1 MLEVVVCC
9 CDDGV
14 IDDAEGVGDPDV
26 LIDIFRLFE
35 VDGWDDRVLVERG
48 FFKLIS
54 SPSTKNELGERERV
68 CVCVFENAK
77 EKVATIRTI
86 KQSIK
91 SIQKEQNK

>member
-1 MLEVVVCC
+1 MQQKKIEISFGMKSTLSS
-9 CDDGV
+9 
-14 IDDAEGVGDPDV
+14 
-26 LIDIFRLFE
+26 
-35 VDGWDDRVLVERG
+35 
-48 FFKLIS
+48 FKLIS

>member
-48 FFKLIS
+48 FFKFGFTLLDCLLS
-54 SPSTKNELGERERV
+54 CCCWELGSASLVKLARFVRDVDV
-68 CVCVFENAK
+68 C
-77 EKVATIRTI
+77 
-86 KQSIK
+86 
-91 SIQKEQNK
+91 